1 MLRCIAALTLLA
13 ALAFAA
19 AAEASPVTIGSP
31 LAGEFASTETHLKG
45 GVTLEQTAL
54 PGATLRS
61 PVNGLVVA
69 WRAVGLDVQGE
80 YRLRVLRPGADGR
93 TTGVGTGPLEKMTTA
108 SGIDEY
114 LLSLPIHA
122 GDAIGIDI
130 NDEGNI
136 GLRETQGGK
145 YSDWTPYLGDG
156 QTLAPAPLEEPEADV
171 DPIEFGFDAIV
182 RPAPTITALGP
193 DHGTF
198 KGGTKLTI
206 EGTDFA
212 GVSAVEIGSA
222 PAAFSVESETKLS
235 AIAPPASGPA
245 AAAIS
250 VTTPAGTAVA
260 TPTFAYEACKVPKL
274 TGKKLKAARKKLKTA
289 HCKLGKVKKKNH
301 NSGKVTKQAPKPG
314 KLLAPGSKV
323 KVTLG

>member
-1 MLRCIAALTLLA
+1 MRRCFAALTLVA
-13 ALAFAA
+13 ALASAPAA
-19 AAEASPVTIGSP
+19 AASPITIGSP
-31 LAGEFASTETHLKG
+31 LTGEFSSTETHIEG
-45 GVTLEQTAL
+45 GLTLEQTAL

-61 PVNGLVVA
+61 PVDGLVVA

-108 SGIDEY
+108 SGVDEY
-114 LLSLPIHA
+114 PLSLPIHA

-130 NDEGNI
+130 NYEGNI
-136 GLRETQGGK
+136 GLRETQGGR

-156 QTLAPAPLEEPEADV
+156 QTLAPAPLEEPEEDV
-171 DPIEFGFDAIV
+171 DPIEVGFDAIV

-212 GVSAVEIGSA
+212 GVSAVTIGGA
-222 PAAFSVESETKLS
+222 PATFTAESETKIS
-235 AIAPPASGPA
+235 AIAPPVSGPA

-260 TPTFAYEACKVPKL
+260 TPTFAYEACRVPGL
-274 TGKKLKAARKKLKTA
+274 AGKKLKAARKKLKKA
-289 HCKLGKVKKKNH
+289 HCKLGKVKRKRH
-301 NSGKVTKQAPKPG
+301 DSGKVTKQAPKPG